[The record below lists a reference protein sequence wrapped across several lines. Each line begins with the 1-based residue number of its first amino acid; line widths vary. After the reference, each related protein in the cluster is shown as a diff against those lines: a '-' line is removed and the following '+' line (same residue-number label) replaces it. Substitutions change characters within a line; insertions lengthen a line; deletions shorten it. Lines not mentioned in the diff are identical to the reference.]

1 MTHDDTYPMHLS
13 ADRGDPR
20 GREAAQEAI
29 YETVQLL
36 KTRHEVAEN
45 AAFLMLVQASVD
57 SQTSVRETAS
67 RMLAAVPAIR

>member
-1 MTHDDTYPMHLS
+1 MAHDDAYPMRLLRRPGKPAWS
-13 ADRGDPR
+13 
-20 GREAAQEAI
+20 EAAQEAI
-29 YETVQLL
+29 YATVQLL